1 MKHFFS
7 VSVVLFFSAMVI
19 APAVSEP
26 ATGSAGPTIIDLS
39 PSAASGEQDTVSHR
53 GLNRDVPAPIAA
65 PRAPSL
71 LEQAGID
78 PEIESGETHINANQR
93 FDVGGPV
100 LPDAQSSI
108 QPYLELGAGATRRED
123 TPLLDRN
130 GLGAD
135 VNAQIGGGTK
145 VNVNDR
151 IDLRLGYTR
160 REPVG
165 DAALNGEADDKVESG
180 VTFKF

>member
-1 MKHFFS
+1 MKQFLP
-7 VSVVLFFSAMVI
+7 VSIVVLFSALAI
-19 APAVSEP
+19 APAISGPVTE
-26 ATGSAGPTIIDLS
+26 AAGPAIIDLS
-39 PSAASGEQDTVSHR
+39 PSSGSIGQDTVSHH

-65 PRAPSL
+65 PRTPSL

-78 PEIESGETHINANQR
+78 PDIESDETHINANQR

-100 LPDAQSSI
+100 LPEAQTSI

-123 TPLLDRN
+123 APLLDRN

-165 DAALNGEADDKVESG
+165 DAALTGEADDKVESG
-180 VTFKF
+180 VTIKF